1 MPIEPNHGPRCL
13 CTCGKSFPSPW
24 PWAKML
30 MMASPRHLISLPFHI
45 TLPLRQIFLWH
56 DSQVIQMVGVNSLS
70 ILYHYSFSLCII
82 LCSHLSFVQL
92 SLLNLLIF
100 FNSNSFFSNWSRSCC
115 FFFLLW
121 MGIKGG
127 FLYLYI
133 LLRPLQNL
141 SKTEAASNESKKL
154 HKSGSL
160 SQVCSEVASGARSKV
175 ETSFL
180 LFCNRCRCWNSF
192 WDFKGPASDW

>member
-70 ILYHYSFSLCII
+70 VLYHYSFSLCII

-100 FNSNSFFSNWSRSCC
+100 FNSNSFFSNWSRSC
-115 FFFLLW
+115 FFFCLLW
-121 MGIKGG
+121 RGIKGG
-127 FLYLYI
+127 YLPLHPFTPFAESEQDRSGI
-133 LLRPLQNL
+133 EWVEEAPQIWQPKSSLLR
-141 SKTEAASNESKKL
+141 
-154 HKSGSL
+154 G
-160 SQVCSEVASGARSKV
+160 R
-175 ETSFL
+175 
-180 LFCNRCRCWNSF
+180 
-192 WDFKGPASDW
+192 